1 MPVSRAKTV
10 IPVPMLTRVYNT
22 LNQALESAHDPK
34 KDSLRIEYE
43 S

>member
-22 LNQALESAHDPK
+22 LNQALESAHDRK
-34 KDSLRIEYE
+34 KKIAYA
-43 S
+43 